1 MECSNDKYDK
11 QDIEKPRKGQRER
24 RSSMAMVGLTGIKPT
39 GTPHIG
45 NYLGMIKPA
54 LELTQSFQ
62 AFYFIADYHA
72 LTTTR
77 DRNELNPRI
86 YEVAATWLALG
97 LDPERV
103 IYYRQSDIAE
113 VFELAWIL
121 ACFTSKGLLNRA
133 HAYKAAVEENIGAG
147 KSADENINAGLYNYP
162 VLMAADILLFG
173 TDVVPVGPDQRQHL
187 EIVRDIAVSVNAQL
201 GNVLKVPE
209 ALIQTE
215 VMTIP
220 GLDGRKMSKNYHNT
234 IPIFADPKIIRR
246 QVMRIVTDSK
256 PPEQPK
262 DPDQCNVFAIW
273 RHFSPAEEVEDKR
286 QRYWRGGQA
295 YSDIKQELYDL
306 LLAKFDAGYQV
317 FRKHMR
323 DTRAIDRILKRGA
336 KKARTIAE
344 PLLATIRRKIGIK

>member
-1 MECSNDKYDK
+1 
-11 QDIEKPRKGQRER
+11 
-24 RSSMAMVGLTGIKPT
+24 MVKIALTGIKPT
-39 GTPHIG
+39 GPPHIG

-54 LELTQSFQ
+54 LELAQSFQ

-77 DRNELNPRI
+77 DRNELNRRI

-103 IYYRQSDIAE
+103 VFYRQSDIAE
-113 VFELAWIL
+113 VFEFAWIL

-133 HAYKAAVEENIGAG
+133 HAYKAAVEENIREG
-147 KSADENINAGLYNYP
+147 KSVDDNINTGLYNYP

-173 TDVVPVGPDQRQHL
+173 TDVVPVGLDQRQHL

-201 GNVLKVPE
+201 GNVLKVPQ
-209 ALIQTE
+209 ALIRAE

-220 GLDGRKMSKNYHNT
+220 GLDGRKMSKNYRNT
-234 IPIFADPKIIRR
+234 IPIFADPRTIRR
-246 QVMRIVTDSK
+246 QVLRIVTDSK

-262 DPDQCNVFAIW
+262 DPEECNVFAIW
-273 RHFSPAEEVEDKR
+273 RHFVPPQAVEDKR
-286 QRYWRGGQA
+286 QLYWRGGLA
-295 YSDIKQELYDL
+295 YSDIKQELCDL
-306 LLAKFDAGYQV
+306 LIAKFDAGRQV
-317 FRKHMR
+317 YKNHIR

-336 KKARTIAE
+336 ERARTIAE
-344 PLLATIRRKIGIK
+344 PLLATIRHKIGIE